1 MPPSATAAEAFAG
14 RTHLVDAALR
24 AGASAAAEGATGAA
38 ALGLRVGDDVQH
50 ARWGDGVV
58 LAISGEGDKAEALVR
73 FPAVGEKHL
82 LLAWAPLQRV

>member
-1 MPPSATAAEAFAG
+1 M
-14 RTHLVDAALR
+14 
-24 AGASAAAEGATGAA
+24 
-38 ALGLRVGDDVQH
+38 
-50 ARWGDGVV
+50 